1 MNITVIII
9 IVGLL
14 FSNERQNNIEQ
25 HIQCPCEKGMLI
37 NHASPSAM
45 KLKKLI
51 SLLISEPIKKD
62 SIINIQDSI
71 PIIPDTIKTY
81 IQKTQF
87 INNDRSTK
95 NDENLD
101 LQICLISNIN
111 KNILDYKISDND
123 IYNIVGNC
131 YGENLIK
138 NNKSNSLIYFIL
150 FFIISIGVVLSLIFI
165 AKNKR
170 SKL

>member
-1 MNITVIII
+1 M
-9 IVGLL
+9 VGLL

-62 SIINIQDSI
+62 SI
-71 PIIPDTIKTY
+71 PVIPDTIKTY

-131 YGENLIK
+131 YGENLLK

>member
-1 MNITVIII
+1 M
-9 IVGLL
+9 VGLL

-71 PIIPDTIKTY
+71 PVIPDTIKTY

-123 IYNIVGNC
+123 IYSIVGNC
-131 YGENLIK
+131 YGENLLK

-150 FFIISIGVVLSLIFI
+150 FFIISIGVVMSLIFI
-165 AKNKR
+165 AKNK
-170 SKL
+170 SELI

>member
-1 MNITVIII
+1 MNIIVIII
-9 IVGLL
+9 AIGFL
-14 FSNERQNNIEQ
+14 FSNERQNNLEQ

-51 SLLISEPIKKD
+51 SLLISEPIQ
-62 SIINIQDSI
+62 QDSI
-71 PIIPDTIKTY
+71 PKIPDNIKKY
-81 IQKTQF
+81 IQKTKF
-87 INNDRSTK
+87 VDNNRSTK

-101 LQICLISNIN
+101 VQICLISEIN
-111 KNILDYKISDND
+111 KNISDYTISDND
-123 IYNIVGNC
+123 IYDIIGNC

-150 FFIISIGVVLSLIFI
+150 FFIILVGAALSLIFI

-170 SKL
+170 VRL

>member
-1 MNITVIII
+1 LNIIVIII
-9 IVGLL
+9 TIGIL
-14 FSNERQNNIEQ
+14 FSNERQNNLEQ

-51 SLLISEPIKKD
+51 SLLISE
-62 SIINIQDSI
+62 SIHPDNIAK
-71 PIIPDTIKTY
+71 IPDTIKKY
-81 IQKTQF
+81 IQETKF
-87 INNDRSTK
+87 VSNDRTTQ

-101 LQICLISNIN
+101 IQICLISEIN
-111 KNILDYKISDND
+111 KKISDYQISDTD
-123 IYNIVGNC
+123 IYDIIGNC

-150 FFIISIGVVLSLIFI
+150 FFIILIGAVLSLIFI

-170 SKL
+170 GRL

>member
-1 MNITVIII
+1 M
-9 IVGLL
+9 VGLL

-37 NHASPSAM
+37 NHASPRAM

-62 SIINIQDSI
+62 FIINIQDSI

-87 INNDRSTK
+87 VNNDRSTK

-123 IYNIVGNC
+123 IYNIIGNC

-150 FFIISIGVVLSLIFI
+150 FFIISIGVVMSLIFI

>member
-1 MNITVIII
+1 MNIIVIII
-9 IVGLL
+9 AIGFL
-14 FSNERQNNIEQ
+14 FSNERQNNLEQ

-51 SLLISEPIKKD
+51 SLLISEPIQ
-62 SIINIQDSI
+62 QDSI
-71 PIIPDTIKTY
+71 PKIPDNIKKY
-81 IQKTQF
+81 IQKTKF
-87 INNDRSTK
+87 VDNNRSTK

-101 LQICLISNIN
+101 VQICLISEIN
-111 KNILDYKISDND
+111 KNISDYTISDND
-123 IYNIVGNC
+123 IYDIIGNC

-150 FFIISIGVVLSLIFI
+150 FFIILVGAVLSLIFI

-170 SKL
+170 GRL

>member
-1 MNITVIII
+1 MNIIVIII
-9 IVGLL
+9 AIGFL
-14 FSNERQNNIEQ
+14 FSNERQNNLEQ

-51 SLLISEPIKKD
+51 SLLISEPI
-62 SIINIQDSI
+62 QLDSI
-71 PIIPDTIKTY
+71 PKIPDTIKKY
-81 IQKTQF
+81 IQKTKF
-87 INNDRSTK
+87 VDNNRSTK

-101 LQICLISNIN
+101 VQICLISEIN
-111 KNILDYKISDND
+111 KNISDYTISDND
-123 IYNIVGNC
+123 IYDIIGNC

-150 FFIISIGVVLSLIFI
+150 FFIILVGVALSLIFI

-170 SKL
+170 SRL

>member
-1 MNITVIII
+1 LNIIVIII
-9 IVGLL
+9 AIGFL
-14 FSNERQNNIEQ
+14 FSNERQNNLEQ

-51 SLLISEPIKKD
+51 SLLISEPIQ
-62 SIINIQDSI
+62 QDSI
-71 PIIPDTIKTY
+71 PKIPDNIKKY
-81 IQKTQF
+81 IQKTKF
-87 INNDRSTK
+87 VDNNRSTK

-101 LQICLISNIN
+101 VQICLISEIN
-111 KNILDYKISDND
+111 KNISDYTISDND
-123 IYNIVGNC
+123 IYDIIGNC

-150 FFIISIGVVLSLIFI
+150 FFIILVGAALSLIFI

-170 SKL
+170 VRL

>member
-1 MNITVIII
+1 MNIIVIII
-9 IVGLL
+9 AIGVL
-14 FSNERQNNIEQ
+14 FSNERQNNLEQ

-51 SLLISEPIKKD
+51 SLLISEPIQ
-62 SIINIQDSI
+62 QDSI
-71 PIIPDTIKTY
+71 PKIPDNIKKY
-81 IQKTQF
+81 IQKTKF
-87 INNDRSTK
+87 VDNNRSTK

-101 LQICLISNIN
+101 VQICLISEIN
-111 KNILDYKISDND
+111 KNISDYTISDND
-123 IYNIVGNC
+123 IYDIIGNC

-150 FFIISIGVVLSLIFI
+150 FFIILVGAVLSLIFI
-165 AKNKR
+165 SKNKR
-170 SKL
+170 GRL

>member
-1 MNITVIII
+1 MNIIVIII
-9 IVGLL
+9 AIGFL
-14 FSNERQNNIEQ
+14 FSNERQNNLEQ

-51 SLLISEPIKKD
+51 SLLISEPIQ
-62 SIINIQDSI
+62 QDSI
-71 PIIPDTIKTY
+71 PKIPDNIKKY
-81 IQKTQF
+81 IQKTKF
-87 INNDRSTK
+87 VDNNRSTK

-101 LQICLISNIN
+101 VQICLISEIN
-111 KNILDYKISDND
+111 KNISDYTISDND
-123 IYNIVGNC
+123 IYDIIGNC

-150 FFIISIGVVLSLIFI
+150 FFIILVGAALSLIFI

-170 SKL
+170 GRL

>member
-1 MNITVIII
+1 
-9 IVGLL
+9 
-14 FSNERQNNIEQ
+14 
-25 HIQCPCEKGMLI
+25 
-37 NHASPSAM
+37 M

-71 PIIPDTIKTY
+71 PVIPDTIKTY

-101 LQICLISNIN
+101 LQEV
-111 KNILDYKISDND
+111 D
-123 IYNIVGNC
+123 
-131 YGENLIK
+131 
-138 NNKSNSLIYFIL
+138 
-150 FFIISIGVVLSLIFI
+150 
-165 AKNKR
+165 
-170 SKL
+170 

>member
-1 MNITVIII
+1 MNIRVIII
-9 IVGLL
+9 IVGFL

-62 SIINIQDSI
+62 ILINMQDSM
-71 PIIPDTIKTY
+71 PIIPDTIKKY

-123 IYNIVGNC
+123 IYNIIGNC

-150 FFIISIGVVLSLIFI
+150 FFIISIGVVMSLIFI

>member
-1 MNITVIII
+1 M
-9 IVGLL
+9 VGLL

-62 SIINIQDSI
+62 SI
-71 PIIPDTIKTY
+71 PVIPDTIKTY

-138 NNKSNSLIYFIL
+138 SNKSNSLIYFIL
-150 FFIISIGVVLSLIFI
+150 FFIISIGGVLSLIFI

-170 SKL
+170 SRL